1 MRTILILCEFGK
13 MLYVLKY
20 TVSQWIVSNK

>member
-20 TVSQWIVSNK
+20 TVSQ